1 MTIDPSLA
9 VSGAEWQIQPIEGVQ
24 ATGEAAGESGSSFG
38 SMLSDSISSLAK
50 TQNDAASQA
59 QALATGQADDPTA
72 VVMSVERAQ
81 LSMQL
86 AGQIRNK
93 AVEAAQ
99 EIFRTQV

>member
-1 MTIDPSLA
+1 MTIDPSFA
-9 VSGAEWQIQPIEGVQ
+9 VSGAEWQVQPVEGVQ
-24 ATGEAAGESGSSFG
+24 PTGEAGSDFG
-38 SMLSDSISSLAK
+38 SLLGDSIQALAK
-50 TQNDAASQA
+50 TQNDASAQA
-59 QALATGQADDPTA
+59 TALATGQADDPTA
-72 VVMSVERAQ
+72 VVRSVERAQ

>member
-1 MTIDPSLA
+1 MTIDPSFA
-9 VSGAEWQIQPIEGVQ
+9 VSGAEWQVQPVEGIQPAAQ
-24 ATGEAAGESGSSFG
+24 AGSGSDFG
-38 SMLSDSISSLAK
+38 SMLGDSISALAK
-50 TQNDAASQA
+50 TQNDAASQS

>member
-1 MTIDPSLA
+1 MTIDPSFA
-9 VSGAEWQIQPIEGVQ
+9 VSGAEWQVRPVEGVQ
-24 ATGEAAGESGSSFG
+24 PAGNGSGSDFG
-38 SMLSDSISSLAK
+38 SMLGDSIQALAK
-50 TQNDAASQA
+50 TQNDASAQA
-59 QALATGQADDPTA
+59 TALATGQADDPTA
-72 VVMSVERAQ
+72 VVMAVERAQ

>member
-1 MTIDPSLA
+1 MTIDPSFA
-9 VSGAEWQIQPIEGVQ
+9 VSGAEWQVQPVEGVQ
-24 ATGEAAGESGSSFG
+24 SAGDAAGSGADFG
-38 SMLSDSISSLAK
+38 SMLGDSISALAK
-50 TQNDAASQA
+50 TQNDASAQA